1 MRSGAN
7 LEYSTQ
13 RVLCVLQLTLIED
26 LKYFTVPF
34 PPAIA
39 RDTGGREEGT
49 SFFTPKIF

>member
-1 MRSGAN
+1 MRSRAN

-39 RDTGGREEGT
+39 RYWWQRGRDQFLY
-49 SFFTPKIF
+49 S